1 MKTPIVLAGKVVHG
15 KELGRTVGMPTANLH
30 IIEGDLPEPG
40 VYATRIRIDGT
51 WYLSV
56 TNVGT
61 RPSVDSDAS
70 LTVETHILDFDRDIY
85 DELVTLEVCK
95 FLRPIQKFE
104 SLQAVQEQVQRDILR
119 ARKLAD

>member
-1 MKTPIVLAGKVVHG
+1 MNTPIVLAGKVVHG

-61 RPSVDSDAS
+61 
-70 LTVETHILDFDRDIY
+70 
-85 DELVTLEVCK
+85 
-95 FLRPIQKFE
+95 
-104 SLQAVQEQVQRDILR
+104 
-119 ARKLAD
+119 

>member
-15 KELGRTVGMPTANLH
+15 KELGRTGGMPTANLH

-85 DELVTLEVCK
+85 DELVILEVCK
-95 FLRPIQKFE
+95 FHRPIQKFE

>member
-1 MKTPIVLAGKVVHG
+1 MKNPIVLAGKVVHG

-85 DELVTLEVCK
+85 DELVILEVCK